1 MCIGNRF
8 AMVEMKIIAAKML
21 AKFNVVATPETEYK
35 RNTGSYFIVLTEPI
49 KVKLETRH

>member
-8 AMVEMKIIAAKML
+8 AMTEMKIIAAKML
-21 AKFNVVATPETEYK
+21 AKFYVVATPETKYDIKE
-35 RNTGSYFIVLTEPI
+35 GSYFMVITEPI